1 MFTFT
6 FQIDDVALQ
15 LAAQN
20 GGVGLSFVNLHIVLL
35 FQIDDLALQLASQN
49 GDGEYLDLEASINE
63 QAEEIQGL
71 KKP

>member
-1 MFTFT
+1 M
-6 FQIDDVALQ
+6 
-15 LAAQN
+15 
-20 GGVGLSFVNLHIVLL
+20 SFVNLHIVFL